1 MHGLDAIHDEVQDDL
16 LQLHLVALHGREVFV
31 ELCLKGKRPFL
42 TRGSGCGA

>member
-31 ELCLKGKRPFL
+31 ELCLKVYIVFL
-42 TRGSGCGA
+42 QLNTHN